1 MNSYIY
7 TYIYI
12 YIHMHIHIHVLYCD
26 ILLTRQRPYHTWLRE
41 GLEEAWSDT
50 IILCSEKDKWGQH

>member
-1 MNSYIY
+1 
-7 TYIYI
+7 
-12 YIHMHIHIHVLYCD
+12 MHIHIHVLYCD